1 MNQRA
6 DKILYNGQ
14 IYKSDSE
21 LGYADAVAISG
32 DKFLCVGTLEDCEV
46 FRDEFTEM
54 KDLGGRLVLPGLID
68 GHTHPSMIARSRW
81 RVQLPEFD
89 DMHELLAYVKQYCEE
104 HSREELPFFFGETYP
119 STMFDKNGPKKEW
132 LDEYVSDRPVKLAD
146 FTDHACWYNSKA
158 LELLGIDA
166 SVEESEDVP
175 IFVRDENNEPT
186 GWVLEPI
193 MSKEDI
199 DEPLYKNLGWY
210 PPTEVTEET
219 IMPFLDFLNDY
230 GVIAVYDGITD
241 GDSAIKLYHDMDK
254 AGKLHLYYDSMC
266 LLENMSELEDCIA
279 SIKRWQALYS
289 SKHVS
294 AHTMKIFLDGTNEMG
309 NSASLEAHYNDP
321 TGTNYG
327 EINFSKEELVKI
339 LLRLNEEKIDL
350 HVHVVCDRGFRV
362 ACDAYEEAKAMTAA
376 AGTAWNIFMEL
387 AHCELVHPDDMARP
401 AELGIIIN
409 WSCHWAGGF
418 FGEAAIEYLGQER
431 WNTMYD
437 MTRFVESGA
446 VVTYGSDVISVDE
459 ESRANPYFG
468 MQVSATRVDP
478 EYPLDPEKYAGS
490 VRPPTHAKLSIEE
503 MIKGYTRY
511 GAIPLRLEDRIGSIE
526 TGKQANLVVLDKNI
540 FRIPLEEIH
549 TIRPEAV
556 MFEGEFIR

>member
-1 MNQRA
+1 
-6 DKILYNGQ
+6 
-14 IYKSDSE
+14 
-21 LGYADAVAISG
+21 
-32 DKFLCVGTLEDCEV
+32 
-46 FRDEFTEM
+46 
-54 KDLGGRLVLPGLID
+54 
-68 GHTHPSMIARSRW
+68 
-81 RVQLPEFD
+81 
-89 DMHELLAYVKQYCEE
+89 
-104 HSREELPFFFGETYP
+104 
-119 STMFDKNGPKKEW
+119 
-132 LDEYVSDRPVKLAD
+132 
-146 FTDHACWYNSKA
+146 
-158 LELLGIDA
+158 
-166 SVEESEDVP
+166 
-175 IFVRDENNEPT
+175 
-186 GWVLEPI
+186 
-193 MSKEDI
+193 
-199 DEPLYKNLGWY
+199 
-210 PPTEVTEET
+210 
-219 IMPFLDFLNDY
+219 
-230 GVIAVYDGITD
+230 
-241 GDSAIKLYHDMDK
+241 
-254 AGKLHLYYDSMC
+254 
-266 LLENMSELEDCIA
+266 
-279 SIKRWQALYS
+279 
-289 SKHVS
+289 
-294 AHTMKIFLDGTNEMG
+294 MKIFLDGTNEMG
-309 NSASLEAHYNDP
+309 NSASLEAHYNNP

-376 AGTAWNIFMEL
+376 AGIAWNIFMEL

-540 FRIPLEEIH
+540 FRIPIEKIH

>member
-376 AGTAWNIFMEL
+376 AGIAWNIFMEL

-526 TGKQANLVVLDKNI
+526 TGKQANMVVLDKNI